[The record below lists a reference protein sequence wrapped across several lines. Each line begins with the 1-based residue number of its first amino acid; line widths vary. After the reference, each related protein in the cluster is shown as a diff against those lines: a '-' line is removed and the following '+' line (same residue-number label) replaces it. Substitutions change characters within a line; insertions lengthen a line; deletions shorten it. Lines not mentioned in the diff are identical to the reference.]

1 MANVAE
7 ISEQLF
13 EKEVLQAKLPVL
25 LDFFAPWCGPCR
37 SLAPILEDIA
47 KDKDY
52 QGKIKIL
59 KINVDDNDKISKQ
72 FKVQSIPTLMLF
84 KDGVILATISGVA
97 SKSKLIVFLKE
108 HNI

>member
-1 MANVAE
+1 MANIAE

-13 EKEVLQAKLPVL
+13 EKEVLKANLPVL

-59 KINVDDNDKISKQ
+59 KINVDNNENISKQ
-72 FKVQSIPTLMLF
+72 YKVQSIPTLILF
-84 KDGVILATISGVA
+84 KDGEILATTSGAA
-97 SKSKLIVFLKE
+97 SKSKLIAFLKE
-108 HNI
+108 HKI